1 MGCCQGKQEVGYS
14 QVSEK
19 EPREDDSGSDD
30 ELAEH
35 ADDVVSVVGLEVLV
49 YSSHSITSYSPSF
62 WLDASVQTALQC
74 WFQSRCLSRSATLA
88 CLFFVQM

>member
-35 ADDVVSVVGLEVLV
+35 ADDVVSVVGLESTSILISLYYIVL
-49 YSSHSITSYSPSF
+49 SF
-62 WLDASVQTALQC
+62 FLVGCRLLCSAGFNQGACHVQQL
-74 WFQSRCLSRSATLA
+74 
-88 CLFFVQM
+88 